1 MDRIKQSLK
10 PHPAPSGFRSFNI
23 ESALFSA
30 PSHDGTCA
38 SFAPLHYEPGYA
50 YPLLVWLHGQGAN
63 ERQLMRIMP
72 EVSLRNY
79 VAVAP
84 RGCRLSATA
93 VSERQGYGWQQ
104 SEDQIQRAEQRI
116 FDGIEA
122 ARGKFHIARR
132 RVFLA
137 GFDSGG
143 TMAFRVAMNH
153 PSMFSGVLSL
163 CGAFPSGRAPFGN
176 LLEARR
182 LPVFL
187 AVGRDSRE
195 YPPEKVCANLRLF
208 HSAGLLVTLRQ
219 YPCGHQISPGMLAD
233 MNRWVMEQVA
243 PAQATDTQA
252 DPHWSQEKD

>member
-1 MDRIKQSLK
+1 MDRIKQPIKL
-10 PHPAPSGFRSFNI
+10 HQAPSGFRSFNI

-30 PSHDGTCA
+30 PSHDSTCA
-38 SFAPLHYEPGYA
+38 SFTPLHYEPGYA
-50 YPLLVWLHGQGAN
+50 YPLLVWLHGQGAD

-84 RGCRLSATA
+84 RGCCLSATEG
-93 VSERQGYGWQQ
+93 SERQGYGWQQ

-122 ARGKFHIARR
+122 ARQKFHIARR

-137 GFDSGG
+137 GFDCGG
-143 TMAFRVAMNH
+143 TMAFRVAMNR
-153 PSMFSGVLSL
+153 PSMFGGVLSL
-163 CGAFPSGRAPFGN
+163 CGAFPSGSAPFGN

-187 AVGRDSRE
+187 AAGRDSRE
-195 YPPEKVCANLRLF
+195 YPPEEVCANLRLF

-219 YPCGHQISPGMLAD
+219 YPCGHQISPQMLAD
-233 MNRWVMEQVA
+233 MNHWVMEQVA
-243 PAQATDTQA
+243 PAQATDTQT
-252 DPHWSQEKD
+252 DPHWSQETD